1 MCSQV
6 GHTAS
11 APICQGTEA
20 PKEEGYSK
28 ERQAESKFGGLWR
41 GAPPGAM
48 STYLL
53 NCRGLGNVATVREL
67 RDFACELAPSIL
79 CVVEMQVHKSRETQV
94 HKSRVECLAGTLGY
108 DNVFVVSSTCHS
120 GGLGIF
126 LDLSHTE
133 HPNEAPCRPR
143 SYNGRRRS
151 PGRPPRRPSP
161 PRASCRPGPPIY
173 SKPDI
178 YRMWMKS
185 YVGTLH
191 ARR

>member
-1 MCSQV
+1 VIEGVGKGAQKSLIFLGGEGMCSQV

-20 PKEEGYSK
+20 PKEAGYSK

-53 NCRGLGNVATVREL
+53 NCHGLGNIATVREL

-79 CVVEMQVHKSRETQV
+79 CVVETQVHKSREMQV

-126 LDLSHTE
+126 SNNEIKLDLL
-133 HPNEAPCRPR
+133 P
-143 SYNGRRRS
+143 
-151 PGRPPRRPSP
+151 
-161 PRASCRPGPPIY
+161 Y
-173 SKPDI
+173 S
-178 YRMWMKS
+178 
-185 YVGTLH
+185 
-191 ARR
+191 